1 MNYEIV
7 TLEEKIIA
15 GLTARTGNSDP
26 NCPAI
31 IGGLWQKFMEE
42 NIVSNIKKISSPYTI
57 GLYSDYDSQT
67 YDVTVGMT
75 ISLDGTSDAKTAG
88 LSVKTI
94 PAGKYAK
101 FAINGN
107 VVTAVQDAWNK
118 IWQMPLERSY
128 TADFEEYL
136 NHKEDNTA
144 DINIYVALK

>member
-7 TLEEKIIA
+7 ILEEKYVA
-15 GLTARTGNSDP
+15 GLTARTGNTDP

-31 IGGLWQKFMEE
+31 IGGLWQKFMEDDIAA
-42 NIVSNIKKISSPYTI
+42 NMKQILSPHPI
-57 GLYSDYDSQT
+57 GLYSDYDAET
-67 YDVTVGMT
+67 YDVTIGMVV
-75 ISLDGTSDAKTAG
+75 AQNENPE

-101 FAINGN
+101 FTIKGD
-107 VVTAVQDAWNK
+107 VVTAVQDAWSE
-118 IWQMPLERSY
+118 IWQMPLPRSY

-136 NHKEDNTA
+136 THNEDGTA